1 MNQSL
6 HLPKDRFAWIILSYA
21 ILSELEVNSI
31 TYLQLWQGADIPLLS
46 RQSGPVSIR
55 LHGR

>member
-6 HLPKDRFAWIILSYA
+6 HLSKDRFVWIILSYV
-21 ILSELEVNSI
+21 ILSELEVNNI
-31 TYLQLWQGADIPLLS
+31 TYLQLSQGADIPLLS
-46 RQSGPVSIR
+46 RQAGSVSIR